1 MNDGAIVSSYATG
14 AVTTTVTG
22 ADDHIAGGLVGVN
35 KHGTIAASYA
45 TGSVTSNNGDVFI
58 GGLAGGNEGII
69 NGSYATGNVTAVNA
83 SLAVA
88 GGLLGANIG
97 SVVQSYAR
105 GNVNVGG
112 TTGIA
117 GGFVGINTGYLNQV
131 FSTGAVTGNA
141 TSNFLGGFVGVNADF
156 NSEPIPSNG
165 LIVQAYA
172 TGAVTGN
179 GNDNV
184 IGGFAAVNTGRLEE
198 TYAIGKLTGAGL
210 KGGLVAANT
219 SAPLGSTLA
228 DFDNIALFN
237 TGVVTSSYWDPATT
251 SVGTSAA
258 GTTRSTQ
265 EFLAALPPGFSTIV
279 WGLQPDPSYPHF
291 GWQPSTSVPTT
302 TLPPSD
308 LPPLLPP
315 PTQVQI
321 VDNLVNTVQL
331 AALNTTPPLNLQGGI
346 RPPQFPPAVPPGFQ
360 QPPSFPRLFDIPP
373 LTETRFITDEVMV
386 QITSRISMA
395 ELENTLRRFGLT
407 LLASERLAGTDTI
420 LLRFRITDGKT
431 VREIIQQ
438 LASTQIDALVQ
449 PNYFFLADQKA
460 EPASRGDPAQQGDA
474 AQYILQKLKLPDVHR
489 LVRGADVPI
498 AVINSEIDAAH
509 PDLQGVIA
517 QRFSAVGAPETPHSH
532 GTGMAGAIASRLR
545 VIGVAPSSRLFAV
558 HAFSTKAASAESTTF
573 NILKGI
579 DWSVSQ
585 GARIINMSFAG
596 PKDPSLERAL
606 KAAYD
611 KGVVLIAAAGN
622 AGPKSPPL
630 YPGADPYVIAVTAT
644 DADDRL
650 FVGANRG
657 KYLAVAAPGVDI
669 LVPAPDN
676 SYQLTTGTSVAAAE
690 VSGIAALLLERNPR
704 LTPADIKRIL
714 TGSAKRLGAGDRDDN
729 FGSGLVD
736 PLRALQSADPRT
748 VTGTLPRR

>member
-1 MNDGAIVSSYATG
+1 MS
-14 AVTTTVTG
+14 
-22 ADDHIAGGLVGVN
+22 
-35 KHGTIAASYA
+35 
-45 TGSVTSNNGDVFI
+45 
-58 GGLAGGNEGII
+58 
-69 NGSYATGNVTAVNA
+69 
-83 SLAVA
+83 
-88 GGLLGANIG
+88 
-97 SVVQSYAR
+97 
-105 GNVNVGG
+105 
-112 TTGIA
+112 
-117 GGFVGINTGYLNQV
+117 
-131 FSTGAVTGNA
+131 
-141 TSNFLGGFVGVNADF
+141 
-156 NSEPIPSNG
+156 
-165 LIVQAYA
+165 QAYA

-228 DFDNIALFN
+228 DFENIALFN

-265 EFLAALPPGFSTIV
+265 EFLAALPPGFSTMV

-291 GWQPSTSVPTT
+291 GWQPSASVPTT

-315 PTQVQI
+315 PTQVQVI
-321 VDNLVNTVQL
+321 DNLVNTVQL

-489 LVRGADVPI
+489 LVRGTNVPI
-498 AVINSEIDAAH
+498 AVIDSEIDAAH

-517 QRFSAVGAPETPHSH
+517 QRFSAVGAPEAPHSH

-748 VTGTLPRR
+748 VTGTTTLRQR